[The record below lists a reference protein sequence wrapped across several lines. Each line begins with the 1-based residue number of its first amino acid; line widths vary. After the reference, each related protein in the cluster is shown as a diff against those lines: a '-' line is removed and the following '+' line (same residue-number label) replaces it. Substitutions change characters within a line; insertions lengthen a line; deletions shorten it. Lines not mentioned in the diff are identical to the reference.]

1 MNIFIKKLM
10 NTIEL
15 FSTMLQGGK
24 EVFLSAEDLLTMF
37 NRNISKNTELLDYI
51 GKKNIFEVIGKT
63 RNEGVHSRFI
73 AELLSGVF
81 FMGQSRESTLIH
93 FLDLLLYRSAKEN
106 KASEINAHFK
116 KRILTRSL
124 SLENADSV
132 CELSVKEYQKLYNV
146 NNTISTDK
154 NDRIDI
160 YIRYKLVTPIAGR
173 NTLEIFIENKV
184 NSSEFDSQTL
194 RYFEECD
201 NGGYKRPFQ
210 LFIFLT
216 PQPLR
221 DMENYY
227 GLDNKYKPTCPHYIH
242 ICYQDIL
249 SYIIEPLM
257 NDERLE
263 DDKKAMLKEYVSC
276 LELPAMPDAESQ
288 VPGNELSIM
297 AISSRERSLVETFME
312 DAINRRVI
320 NKAVEAKLEE
330 PLFSVTSM
338 GELFN
343 ATEAMKEAV
352 KFLAGNIKPLVLL
365 KKVNDCAIVGP
376 QNGAKPYLVYSP
388 DAWRSPDNKFCKYLP
403 FDNLYVYSGKIYVSL
418 KPAVTAAI
426 EDYKKKHH
434 KSNEELVSDF
444 SAVFSG
450 KDGGI
455 PLVSE
460 KKQNGNAEADI
471 KGIYIRKNIP
481 VERLQK
487 INDIL
492 GEQFSVKPID
502 NEAYNALMS
511 CNVQLYHDKPVT
523 ENGLPREIEGL
534 LQDFSGYLSYEQVG
548 ETPFFFRKDI
558 ADDRILN
565 INKLKVFEDHNL
577 IEKCKDTSLLLDFFN
592 SRRNLILSVYKEM
605 LEAESDR
612 NVYKEKL
619 SVYRKLLM
627 P

>member
-1 MNIFIKKLM
+1 M

-24 EVFLSAEDLLTMF
+24 EVFLSVEDLLTMF
-37 NRNISKNTELLDYI
+37 NRNISKNAELLDYI
-51 GKKNIFEVIGKT
+51 GRKNLFEMIGKT

-124 SLENADSV
+124 SVENADSV
-132 CELSVKEYQKLYNV
+132 CELPVKEYQKMYNV
-146 NNTISTDK
+146 NNTINTDK

-160 YIRYKLVTPIAGR
+160 YIRYELTTPIAGR
-173 NTLEIFIENKV
+173 DTLEIFIENKV

-210 LFIFLT
+210 LFIYLA
-216 PQPLR
+216 PQSLR

-227 GLDNKYKPTCPHYIH
+227 GLDTKYKPTCPHYIH

-257 NDERLE
+257 NDESLD

-320 NKAVEAKLEE
+320 NKAIEAKLDE
-330 PLFSVTSM
+330 PLYSVTSM

-365 KKVNDCAIVGP
+365 KKVNDCAIVDP

-388 DAWRSPDNKFCKYLP
+388 NAWRTPDKKFCKYLP
-403 FDNLYVYSGKIYVSL
+403 FDDLYVYSGKVYVSL
-418 KPAVTAAI
+418 RPAVNAAI
-426 EDYKKKHH
+426 EGYKKKRH

-450 KDGGI
+450 KGGGI

-592 SRRNLILSVYKEM
+592 SRRNLILSVYKVM

>member
-1 MNIFIKKLM
+1 MQQ
-10 NTIEL
+10 E
-15 FSTMLQGGK
+15 GK
-24 EVFLSAEDLLTMF
+24 EFFLSAEDLLTMF

-73 AELLSGVF
+73 AELLSGDF
-81 FMGQSRESTLIH
+81 FKGQSRESTLFH

-106 KASEINAHFK
+106 KTSEINEHLK
-116 KRILTRSL
+116 KQILTRSL
-124 SLENADSV
+124 LIENATSV

-210 LFIFLT
+210 LFIYLT
-216 PQPLR
+216 PQSLR

-227 GLDNKYKPTCPHYIH
+227 GLDTKYKPTCPHYIH

-257 NDERLE
+257 NDESLD

-288 VPGNELSIM
+288 APGNELSIM
-297 AISSRERSLVETFME
+297 AISSRERELVKTFME

-320 NKAVEAKLEE
+320 NKAIEAKLDE
-330 PLFSVTSM
+330 PLYSVTSM

-388 DAWRSPDNKFCKYLP
+388 NAWRTPDKKFCKYLP
-403 FDNLYVYSGKIYVSL
+403 FDDLYVHSGKVYVSL
-418 KPAVTAAI
+418 RPAVNAAI

-434 KSNEELVSDF
+434 KSNEELVCDF

-450 KDGGI
+450 KGGGI

-471 KGIYIRKNIP
+471 KGIYIRKDIP

-492 GEQFSVKPID
+492 GEQFAVKPID
-502 NEAYNALMS
+502 NESYNALMC
-511 CNVQLYHDKPVT
+511 CNVQLYHDKPVS
-523 ENGLPREIEGL
+523 ENGLPSEIEGL
-534 LQDFSGYLSYEQVG
+534 LQDFSGYWTYEQVG
-548 ETPFFFRKDI
+548 DTPFFFRKDI
-558 ADDRILN
+558 VDDRILN
-565 INKLKVFEDHNL
+565 INKMNVFEDRIL

-592 SRRNLILSVYKEM
+592 SRRNLILSVYKVI
-605 LEAESDR
+605 LEAESDI

-619 SVYRKLLM
+619 SVYRKLLKS
-627 P
+627 

>member
-1 MNIFIKKLM
+1 M

-24 EVFLSAEDLLTMF
+24 EVFLSVEDLLTMF
-37 NRNISKNTELLDYI
+37 NRNISKNAELLDYI
-51 GKKNIFEVIGKT
+51 GRKNLFEMIGKT

-124 SLENADSV
+124 SVENADSV

-146 NNTISTDK
+146 NNTINTDK

-173 NTLEIFIENKV
+173 DTLEIFIENKV

-210 LFIFLT
+210 LFIYLT
-216 PQPLR
+216 PQSLR

-227 GLDNKYKPTCPHYIH
+227 GLDTKYKPTCPHYIH

-257 NDERLE
+257 NDESLD

-288 VPGNELSIM
+288 APGNELSIM
-297 AISSRERSLVETFME
+297 AISSRERELVKTFME

-320 NKAVEAKLEE
+320 NKAIEAKLDE
-330 PLFSVTSM
+330 PLYSVTSM

-376 QNGAKPYLVYSP
+376 QNGVKPYLVYSP
-388 DAWRSPDNKFCKYLP
+388 NAWRTPDKKFCKYLP
-403 FDNLYVYSGKIYVSL
+403 FDDLYVYSGKVYVSL
-418 KPAVTAAI
+418 MPAVNAAI
-426 EDYKKKHH
+426 EGYKKKRH

-450 KDGGI
+450 KGGGI

-502 NEAYNALMS
+502 NESYNALMS

-592 SRRNLILSVYKEM
+592 SRRNLILSVYKVM

-612 NVYKEKL
+612 NVYKEKI

>member
-1 MNIFIKKLM
+1 M

-24 EVFLSAEDLLTMF
+24 EVFLSVEDLLTMF
-37 NRNISKNTELLDYI
+37 NRNISKNAELLDYI
-51 GKKNIFEVIGKT
+51 GRKNLFEMIGKT

-124 SLENADSV
+124 SVENADSV
-132 CELSVKEYQKLYNV
+132 CEQPVKEYQKMYNV
-146 NNTISTDK
+146 NNTINTDK

-160 YIRYKLVTPIAGR
+160 YIRYELTTPIAGR
-173 NTLEIFIENKV
+173 DTLEIFIENKV
-184 NSSEFDSQTL
+184 NSSEYDSQTL
-194 RYFEECD
+194 RYFEVCD
-201 NGGYKRPFQ
+201 NGGHKRPFQ
-210 LFIFLT
+210 LFIYLT
-216 PQPLR
+216 PQSLR
-221 DMENYY
+221 NMENYY

-257 NDERLE
+257 NDESLD

-352 KFLAGNIKPLVLL
+352 KWLAGNIKPLALL

-434 KSNEELVSDF
+434 KSNEELVKDF
-444 SAVFSG
+444 SVVFSG
-450 KDGGI
+450 KGGGI

-460 KKQNGNAEADI
+460 KKQNGNAVTDI
-471 KGIYIRKNIP
+471 KDIYIRKNIP
-481 VERLQK
+481 IERLQV

-492 GEQFSVKPID
+492 GEQLAVKPID
-502 NEAYNALMS
+502 NESYNSLLS
-511 CNVQLYHDKPVT
+511 CSVQLYDDKPVT

-534 LQDFSGYLSYEQVG
+534 LQDFSGYWTYEQVDG
-548 ETPFFFRKDI
+548 TPFFFRKDI
-558 ADDRILN
+558 ARDRILN
-565 INKLKVFEDHNL
+565 INKLKVFEDRNL
-577 IEKCKDTSLLLDFFN
+577 IEKSKDTSLLLDFFN
-592 SRRNLILSVYKEM
+592 SRRNLILSVYKVM
-605 LEAESDR
+605 LEAESDKK
-612 NVYKEKL
+612 VYKEKL

>member
-1 MNIFIKKLM
+1 M

-24 EVFLSAEDLLTMF
+24 EVFLSVEDLLTMF
-37 NRNISKNTELLDYI
+37 NRNISKNAELLDYI
-51 GKKNIFEVIGKT
+51 GRKNLFEMIGKT

-124 SLENADSV
+124 SVENADSV
-132 CELSVKEYQKLYNV
+132 CELPVKEYQKMYNV
-146 NNTISTDK
+146 NNTINTDK

-160 YIRYKLVTPIAGR
+160 YIRYELTTPIAGR
-173 NTLEIFIENKV
+173 DTLEIFIENKV

-194 RYFEECD
+194 RYFEACD

-297 AISSRERSLVETFME
+297 AISSRERSLVEAFME

-352 KFLAGNIKPLVLL
+352 KWLAGNIKPLALL

-434 KSNEELVSDF
+434 KSNEELVKDF
-444 SAVFSG
+444 SVVFSG
-450 KDGGI
+450 KGGGI

-460 KKQNGNAEADI
+460 KKQNGNAVTDI
-471 KGIYIRKNIP
+471 KDIYIRKNIP
-481 VERLQK
+481 IERLQV

-492 GEQFSVKPID
+492 GEQLAVKPID
-502 NEAYNALMS
+502 NESYNSLLS
-511 CNVQLYHDKPVT
+511 CSVQLYDDKPVT

-534 LQDFSGYLSYEQVG
+534 LQDFSGYWTYEQVDG
-548 ETPFFFRKDI
+548 TPFFFRKDI
-558 ADDRILN
+558 ARDRILN
-565 INKLKVFEDHNL
+565 INKLKVFEDRNL
-577 IEKCKDTSLLLDFFN
+577 IEKSKDTSLLLDFFN
-592 SRRNLILSVYKEM
+592 SRRNLILSVYKVM
-605 LEAESDR
+605 LEAESDKK
-612 NVYKEKL
+612 VYKEKL

>member
-1 MNIFIKKLM
+1 M

>member
-1 MNIFIKKLM
+1 M

-24 EVFLSAEDLLTMF
+24 EVFLSVEDLLTMF
-37 NRNISKNTELLDYI
+37 NRNISKNAEFLDYI
-51 GKKNIFEVIGKT
+51 GKKNLFEMIGKT

-124 SLENADSV
+124 SVENADSV
-132 CELSVKEYQKLYNV
+132 CELPVKEYQKIYNV
-146 NNTISTDK
+146 NNTINTDK

-160 YIRYKLVTPIAGR
+160 YIRYELTTPIAGR
-173 NTLEIFIENKV
+173 DTLEIFIENKV

-194 RYFEECD
+194 RYFEACD

-297 AISSRERSLVETFME
+297 AISSRERELVKTFME

-320 NKAVEAKLEE
+320 NKAIEAKLDE
-330 PLFSVTSM
+330 PLYSVTSM

-388 DAWRSPDNKFCKYLP
+388 NAWRTPDKKFCKYLP
-403 FDNLYVYSGKIYVSL
+403 FDDLYVYSGKVYVSL
-418 KPAVTAAI
+418 RPAVNAAI
-426 EDYKKKHH
+426 EGYKKKRH

-592 SRRNLILSVYKEM
+592 SRRNLILSVYKVM
-605 LEAESDR
+605 LEAESDK

>member
-1 MNIFIKKLM
+1 M

-24 EVFLSAEDLLTMF
+24 EVFLSVEDLLTMF
-37 NRNISKNTELLDYI
+37 NRNISKNAELLDYI
-51 GKKNIFEVIGKT
+51 GRKNLFEMIGKT

-124 SLENADSV
+124 SVENADSV
-132 CELSVKEYQKLYNV
+132 CELPVKEYQKLYNV

-160 YIRYKLVTPIAGR
+160 YIRYELTTPIAGR
-173 NTLEIFIENKV
+173 DTLEIFIENKV

-210 LFIFLT
+210 LFIYLT
-216 PQPLR
+216 PQSLR

-227 GLDNKYKPTCPHYIH
+227 GLDTKYKPTCPHYIH

-257 NDERLE
+257 NDESLD
-263 DDKKAMLKEYVSC
+263 DDKKAMLKEYDRC
-276 LELPAMPDAESQ
+276 LELPAMPDVESQ
-288 VPGNELSIM
+288 APGNELFIM
-297 AISSRERSLVETFME
+297 AISSRERELVKTFME

-320 NKAVEAKLEE
+320 NKAIEAKLDE
-330 PLFSVTSM
+330 PLYSVTSM

-388 DAWRSPDNKFCKYLP
+388 NAWRTPDKKFCKYLP
-403 FDNLYVYSGKIYVSL
+403 FDDLYVYSGKVYVSL
-418 KPAVTAAI
+418 RPAVNAAI
-426 EDYKKKHH
+426 EGYKKKRH

-450 KDGGI
+450 KGGGI

-558 ADDRILN
+558 VDDRILN
-565 INKLKVFEDHNL
+565 INKLKVFEDRNL
-577 IEKCKDTSLLLDFFN
+577 IEKCKDTSQ
-592 SRRNLILSVYKEM
+592 RI
-605 LEAESDR
+605 
-612 NVYKEKL
+612 
-619 SVYRKLLM
+619 
-627 P
+627 

>member
-1 MNIFIKKLM
+1 M

-24 EVFLSAEDLLTMF
+24 EVFLSVEDLLTMF
-37 NRNISKNTELLDYI
+37 NRNISKNAEFLDYI
-51 GKKNIFEVIGKT
+51 GKKNLFEMIGKT

-124 SLENADSV
+124 SVENADSV
-132 CELSVKEYQKLYNV
+132 CELPVKEYQKIYNV
-146 NNTISTDK
+146 NNTINTDK

-160 YIRYKLVTPIAGR
+160 YIRYELTTPIAGR
-173 NTLEIFIENKV
+173 DTLEIFIENKV

-194 RYFEECD
+194 RYFEACD
-201 NGGYKRPFQ
+201 NGGHKRPFQ

-221 DMENYY
+221 DMEDYY
-227 GLDNKYKPTCPHYIH
+227 GLDKKDKPTCPHYIH

-297 AISSRERSLVETFME
+297 AISSRERELVKTFME

-320 NKAVEAKLEE
+320 NKAIEAKLEE

-388 DAWRSPDNKFCKYLP
+388 NAWRTPDKKFCKYLP
-403 FDNLYVYSGKIYVSL
+403 FDDLYVYSGKVYVSL
-418 KPAVTAAI
+418 RPAVNAAI
-426 EDYKKKHH
+426 EGYKKKRH

-558 ADDRILN
+558 ARDRILN

-592 SRRNLILSVYKEM
+592 SRRNLILSVYKVM

>member
-1 MNIFIKKLM
+1 M

-24 EVFLSAEDLLTMF
+24 EVFLSVEDLLTMF
-37 NRNISKNTELLDYI
+37 NRNISKNAELLDYI
-51 GKKNIFEVIGKT
+51 GRKNLFEMIGKT

-124 SLENADSV
+124 SVENADSV
-132 CELSVKEYQKLYNV
+132 CELPVKEYQKMYNV
-146 NNTISTDK
+146 NNTINTDK

-160 YIRYKLVTPIAGR
+160 YIRYELTTPIAGR
-173 NTLEIFIENKV
+173 DTLEIFIENKV

-210 LFIFLT
+210 LFIYLT
-216 PQPLR
+216 PQSLR

-227 GLDNKYKPTCPHYIH
+227 GLDTKYEPTCPHYIH

-257 NDERLE
+257 NDESLD

-288 VPGNELSIM
+288 APGNELSIM
-297 AISSRERSLVETFME
+297 AISSRERELVKTFME

-320 NKAVEAKLEE
+320 NKAIEAKLDE
-330 PLFSVTSM
+330 PLYSVTSM

-388 DAWRSPDNKFCKYLP
+388 NAWRTPDKKFCKYLP
-403 FDNLYVYSGKIYVSL
+403 FDDLYVYSGKVYVSL
-418 KPAVTAAI
+418 MPAVNAAI
-426 EDYKKKHH
+426 EGYKKKRH

-450 KDGGI
+450 KGGGI

-471 KGIYIRKNIP
+471 KGIYIRKTIP

-511 CNVQLYHDKPVT
+511 CNVQLYHGKPVS
-523 ENGLPREIEGL
+523 ENGLPSEIEEL
-534 LQDFSGYLSYEQVG
+534 LQDFSGYWTYEQVG
-548 ETPFFFRKDI
+548 DTPFFFRKDI
-558 ADDRILN
+558 VDDRILD
-565 INKLKVFEDHNL
+565 INKMNVFEDRNL

-592 SRRNLILSVYKEM
+592 SRRNLVLSVYKVM

-619 SVYRKLLM
+619 SVYRKLLKS
-627 P
+627 

>member
-1 MNIFIKKLM
+1 M

-15 FSTMLQGGK
+15 FSGMLQEGK

-37 NRNISKNTELLDYI
+37 NRNNSKNAELLDYI
-51 GKKNIFEVIGKT
+51 GKKNLFEIIGKT

-73 AELLSGVF
+73 AELLSGEF
-81 FMGQSRESTLIH
+81 FNGQSRESTLFH
-93 FLDLLLYRSAKEN
+93 FLDLLLYRSAIEN
-106 KASEINAHFK
+106 KTTEINEHLK
-116 KRILTRSL
+116 KKILTRSVL
-124 SLENADSV
+124 IEKVKPV
-132 CELSVKEYQKLYNV
+132 CELYVKDYQKMYGV
-146 NNTISTDK
+146 NNTNSIESD
-154 NDRIDI
+154 DRIDI
-160 YIRYKLVTPIAGR
+160 YLRYKLIKPIAGR
-173 NTLEIFIENKV
+173 DTLEIFIENKV

-194 RYFEECD
+194 RYFEACD
-201 NGGYKRPFQ
+201 NGGHKRPFQ

-221 DMENYY
+221 DMEDYY
-227 GLDNKYKPTCPHYIH
+227 GLDKKDKPTCPHYIH

-249 SYIIEPLM
+249 NYIIEPLM
-257 NDERLE
+257 NDDSLE

-276 LELPAMPDAESQ
+276 LELPAMPDVDSQ
-288 VPGNELSIM
+288 VPGNDLSIM
-297 AISSRERSLVETFME
+297 AISSRERNLVKTFME

-320 NKAVEAKLEE
+320 NKAIEAKLDE
-330 PLFSVTSM
+330 PLYSVTSM

-352 KFLAGNIKPLVLL
+352 KLLAGNIKPLVLL

-388 DAWRSPDNKFCKYLP
+388 DAWRTPDKKFCKYLP
-403 FDNLYVYSGKIYVSL
+403 FDDLYVYSGKVYVSL
-418 KPAVTAAI
+418 RPAVNAAI
-426 EDYKKKHH
+426 EGYKKKHH

-450 KDGGI
+450 KGGGI

-460 KKQNGNAEADI
+460 KKQNGNDETDI
-471 KGIYIRKNIP
+471 KGIFIRKNIP

-487 INDIL
+487 INDVL

-502 NEAYNALMS
+502 NESYNALMC
-511 CNVQLYHDKPVT
+511 CNVPLYHGKPV
-523 ENGLPREIEGL
+523 ENGLPNELEKL
-534 LQDFSGYLSYEQVG
+534 VVVFNGYWNYEQVCD
-548 ETPFFFRKDI
+548 TPFFFRKDI
-558 ADDRILN
+558 VDDRILN
-565 INKLKVFEDHNL
+565 INKIKVFDDHNL

-592 SRRNLILSVYKEM
+592 NRRNLILSVYKVM
-605 LEAESDR
+605 LEAESDKK
-612 NVYKEKL
+612 VYEEKL
-619 SVYRKLLM
+619 SVYRRLLK

>member
-1 MNIFIKKLM
+1 M

-15 FSTMLQGGK
+15 FSGMLQEGK

-37 NRNISKNTELLDYI
+37 NRNNSKNAELLDYI
-51 GKKNIFEVIGKT
+51 GKKNLFEIIGKT

-73 AELLSGVF
+73 AELLSGEF
-81 FMGQSRESTLIH
+81 FNGQSRESTLFH
-93 FLDLLLYRSAKEN
+93 FLDLLLYRSAIEN
-106 KASEINAHFK
+106 KTTEINEHLK
-116 KRILTRSL
+116 KKILTRSVL
-124 SLENADSV
+124 IEKVKPV
-132 CELSVKEYQKLYNV
+132 CELYVKDYQKMYGV
-146 NNTISTDK
+146 NNTNSIESD
-154 NDRIDI
+154 DRIDI
-160 YIRYKLVTPIAGR
+160 YLRYKLIKPIAGR
-173 NTLEIFIENKV
+173 DTLEIFIENKV

-194 RYFEECD
+194 RYFEACD
-201 NGGYKRPFQ
+201 NGGHKRPFQ
-210 LFIFLT
+210 LFVFLT
-216 PQPLR
+216 PQPIR

-227 GLDNKYKPTCPHYIH
+227 GLDTKYKPTCPHYIH

-257 NDERLE
+257 NDESLD

-288 VPGNELSIM
+288 APGNELSIM
-297 AISSRERSLVETFME
+297 AISSRERELVKTFME

-320 NKAVEAKLEE
+320 NKAIEAKLDE
-330 PLFSVTSM
+330 PLYSVTSM

-352 KFLAGNIKPLVLL
+352 KLLAGNIKPLVLL

-388 DAWRSPDNKFCKYLP
+388 DAWRTPDKKFCKYLP
-403 FDNLYVYSGKIYVSL
+403 FDDLYVYSGKVYVSL
-418 KPAVTAAI
+418 RPAVNAAI
-426 EDYKKKHH
+426 EGYKKKHH

-450 KDGGI
+450 KGGGI

-481 VERLQK
+481 VERLQI

-511 CNVQLYHDKPVT
+511 CNVPLYHGKPV
-523 ENGLPREIEGL
+523 ENGLPNELEKL
-534 LQDFSGYLSYEQVG
+534 VVVFNGYWNYEQVG
-548 ETPFFFRKDI
+548 DTPFFFRKDI
-558 ADDRILN
+558 VDDRILN
-565 INKLKVFEDHNL
+565 INKIKVFDDHDL
-577 IEKCKDTSLLLDFFN
+577 IEKSKDTSLLLDFFKI
-592 SRRNLILSVYKEM
+592 RRNLILSVYKVM
-605 LEAESDR
+605 LEAESDKR
-612 NVYKEKL
+612 VYEEKI
-619 SVYRKLLM
+619 SVYRKLLKQ
-627 P
+627 

>member
-1 MNIFIKKLM
+1 M

-24 EVFLSAEDLLTMF
+24 EVFLSVEDLLTMF
-37 NRNISKNTELLDYI
+37 NRNISKNAELLDYI
-51 GKKNIFEVIGKT
+51 GRKNLFEMIGKT

-124 SLENADSV
+124 SVENADSV
-132 CELSVKEYQKLYNV
+132 CELPVKEYQKMYNV
-146 NNTISTDK
+146 NNTINTDK

-160 YIRYKLVTPIAGR
+160 YIRYELTTPIAGR
-173 NTLEIFIENKV
+173 DTLEIFIENKV

-210 LFIFLT
+210 LFIYLT
-216 PQPLR
+216 PQSLR

-227 GLDNKYKPTCPHYIH
+227 GLDTKYKPTCPHYIH

-257 NDERLE
+257 NDESLD

-288 VPGNELSIM
+288 APGNELSIM
-297 AISSRERSLVETFME
+297 AISSRERELVKTFME

-320 NKAVEAKLEE
+320 NKAIEAKLDE
-330 PLFSVTSM
+330 PLYSVTSM

-388 DAWRSPDNKFCKYLP
+388 NAWRTPDKKFCKYLP
-403 FDNLYVYSGKIYVSL
+403 FDDLYVYSGKVYVSL
-418 KPAVTAAI
+418 MPAVNAAI
-426 EDYKKKHH
+426 EGYKKKRH

-450 KDGGI
+450 KGGGI

-471 KGIYIRKNIP
+471 KGIYIRKTIP

-511 CNVQLYHDKPVT
+511 CNVQLYHGKPVS
-523 ENGLPREIEGL
+523 ENGLPSEIEEL

-565 INKLKVFEDHNL
+565 INKLKVFEDRNL

-592 SRRNLILSVYKEM
+592 SRRNLILSVYKVM

-619 SVYRKLLM
+619 SVYRKLLKS
-627 P
+627 

>member
-1 MNIFIKKLM
+1 M

-24 EVFLSAEDLLTMF
+24 EVFLSVEDLLTMF
-37 NRNISKNTELLDYI
+37 NRNISKNAELLDYI
-51 GKKNIFEVIGKT
+51 GRKNLFEMIGKT

-124 SLENADSV
+124 SVENADSV
-132 CELSVKEYQKLYNV
+132 CELPVKEYQKMYNV
-146 NNTISTDK
+146 NNTINTDK

-160 YIRYKLVTPIAGR
+160 YIRYELTTPIAGR
-173 NTLEIFIENKV
+173 DTLEIFIENKV

-194 RYFEECD
+194 RYFEACD

-210 LFIFLT
+210 LFIYLT
-216 PQPLR
+216 PQSLR

-227 GLDNKYKPTCPHYIH
+227 GLDTKYKPTCPHYIH

-257 NDERLE
+257 NDESLD

-288 VPGNELSIM
+288 APGNELSIM
-297 AISSRERSLVETFME
+297 AISSRERELVKTFME

-320 NKAVEAKLEE
+320 NKAIEAKLDE
-330 PLFSVTSM
+330 PLYSVTSM

-388 DAWRSPDNKFCKYLP
+388 NAWRTPDKKFCKYLP
-403 FDNLYVYSGKIYVSL
+403 FDDLYVYSGKVYVSL
-418 KPAVTAAI
+418 RPAVNAAI
-426 EDYKKKHH
+426 EGYKKKRH

-450 KDGGI
+450 KGGGI

-534 LQDFSGYLSYEQVG
+534 LQDFSGYWTYEQVG
-548 ETPFFFRKDI
+548 GTPFFFRKDI
-558 ADDRILN
+558 ARDRILN
-565 INKLKVFEDHNL
+565 INKLKVFEDRNL
-577 IEKCKDTSLLLDFFN
+577 IEKSKDTSLLLDFFN
-592 SRRNLILSVYKEM
+592 SRRNLILSVYKVM
-605 LEAESDR
+605 LEAESDKK
-612 NVYKEKL
+612 VYKEKL

>member
-1 MNIFIKKLM
+1 M

-24 EVFLSAEDLLTMF
+24 EVFLSVEDLLTMF

-81 FMGQSRESTLIH
+81 FMGQSRESTLFH

-106 KASEINAHFK
+106 KTSEINEHLK
-116 KRILTRSL
+116 KQILTRSL
-124 SLENADSV
+124 LIENATSV

-210 LFIFLT
+210 LFIYLT
-216 PQPLR
+216 PQSLR

-227 GLDNKYKPTCPHYIH
+227 GLDTKYK
-242 ICYQDIL
+242 DIL
-249 SYIIEPLM
+249 NYIIEPLM
-257 NDERLE
+257 NDDSLE

-276 LELPAMPDAESQ
+276 LELPAMPDVDSQ
-288 VPGNELSIM
+288 VPGNDLSIM
-297 AISSRERSLVETFME
+297 AISSRERNLVKTFME

-320 NKAVEAKLEE
+320 NKAIEAKLDE
-330 PLFSVTSM
+330 PLYSVTSM

-388 DAWRSPDNKFCKYLP
+388 NAWRTPDKKFCKYLP
-403 FDNLYVYSGKIYVSL
+403 FDDLYVYSGKVYVSL
-418 KPAVTAAI
+418 RPAVNAAI
-426 EDYKKKHH
+426 EGYKKKRH

-592 SRRNLILSVYKEM
+592 SRRNLILSVYKVM

-612 NVYKEKL
+612 NVYKEKI
-619 SVYRKLLM
+619 SVYRNCLTHK
-627 P
+627 

>member
-1 MNIFIKKLM
+1 M

-24 EVFLSAEDLLTMF
+24 EVFLSVEDLLTMF
-37 NRNISKNTELLDYI
+37 NRNISKNAEFLDYI
-51 GKKNIFEVIGKT
+51 GKKNLFEMIGKT

-124 SLENADSV
+124 SVENADSV
-132 CELSVKEYQKLYNV
+132 CELPVKEYQKIYNV
-146 NNTISTDK
+146 NNTINTDK

-160 YIRYKLVTPIAGR
+160 YIRYELTTPIAGR
-173 NTLEIFIENKV
+173 DTLEIFIENKV

-257 NDERLE
+257 NDESLD

-320 NKAVEAKLEE
+320 NKAIEAKLDE
-330 PLFSVTSM
+330 PLYSVTSM

-388 DAWRSPDNKFCKYLP
+388 NAWRTPDKKFCKYLP
-403 FDNLYVYSGKIYVSL
+403 FDDLYVYSGKVYVSL
-418 KPAVTAAI
+418 RPAVNAAI
-426 EDYKKKHH
+426 EGYKKKRH

-592 SRRNLILSVYKEM
+592 SRRNLILSVYKVM

>member
-1 MNIFIKKLM
+1 M

-24 EVFLSAEDLLTMF
+24 EVFLSVEDLLTMF
-37 NRNISKNTELLDYI
+37 NRNISKNAELLDYI
-51 GKKNIFEVIGKT
+51 GRKNLFEMIGKT

-106 KASEINAHFK
+106 KTSEINEHLK
-116 KRILTRSL
+116 KQILTRSL
-124 SLENADSV
+124 LIENATSV
-132 CELSVKEYQKLYNV
+132 CELSVKEYQKMYNV
-146 NNTISTDK
+146 NNTINTDK

-160 YIRYKLVTPIAGR
+160 YIRYELTTPIAGR
-173 NTLEIFIENKV
+173 DTLEIFIENKV

-194 RYFEECD
+194 RYFEACD

-388 DAWRSPDNKFCKYLP
+388 NAWRTPDKKFCKYLP
-403 FDNLYVYSGKIYVSL
+403 FDDLYVYSGKVYVSL
-418 KPAVTAAI
+418 RPAVNAAI
-426 EDYKKKHH
+426 EGYKKKRH

-592 SRRNLILSVYKEM
+592 SRRNLVLSVYKVM

>member
-1 MNIFIKKLM
+1 M

-15 FSTMLQGGK
+15 FSGMLQEGK

-37 NRNISKNTELLDYI
+37 NRNNSKNAELLDYI
-51 GKKNIFEVIGKT
+51 GKKNLFEIIGKT

-73 AELLSGVF
+73 AELLSGEF
-81 FMGQSRESTLIH
+81 FNGQSRESTLFH
-93 FLDLLLYRSAKEN
+93 FLDLLLYRSAIEN
-106 KASEINAHFK
+106 KTTEINEHLK
-116 KRILTRSL
+116 KKILTRSVL
-124 SLENADSV
+124 IEKVKPV
-132 CELSVKEYQKLYNV
+132 CELYVKDYQKMYGV
-146 NNTISTDK
+146 NNTNSIESD
-154 NDRIDI
+154 DRIDI
-160 YIRYKLVTPIAGR
+160 YLRYKLIKPIAGR
-173 NTLEIFIENKV
+173 DTLEIFIENKV

-194 RYFEECD
+194 RYFEACD
-201 NGGYKRPFQ
+201 NGGHKRPFQ
-210 LFIFLT
+210 LFVFLT
-216 PQPLR
+216 PQPIR

-227 GLDNKYKPTCPHYIH
+227 GFDKKYKPTCPHYIH

-257 NDERLE
+257 NDESLD

-288 VPGNELSIM
+288 APGNELSIM
-297 AISSRERSLVETFME
+297 AISSRERELVKTFME

-320 NKAVEAKLEE
+320 NKAIEAKLDE
-330 PLFSVTSM
+330 PLYSVTSM

-388 DAWRSPDNKFCKYLP
+388 NAWRTPDKKFCKYLP
-403 FDNLYVYSGKIYVSL
+403 FDDLYVYSGKVYVSL
-418 KPAVTAAI
+418 SPAVSAAI
-426 EDYKKKHH
+426 EGYKKKRH

-450 KDGGI
+450 KGGGI

-511 CNVQLYHDKPVT
+511 CYVQLYHDKPVT
-523 ENGLPREIEGL
+523 ENGLPSEIEGL
-534 LQDFSGYLSYEQVG
+534 LQDFSGYWSYEQVG
-548 ETPFFFRKDI
+548 DTPFFFRKDI
-558 ADDRILN
+558 VDDRILN
-565 INKLKVFEDHNL
+565 INKMNVFEDRNL

-592 SRRNLILSVYKEM
+592 SRRNLILSVYKVM

-619 SVYRKLLM
+619 SVYRKLLKQ
-627 P
+627 

>member
-1 MNIFIKKLM
+1 M

-24 EVFLSAEDLLTMF
+24 EVFLSVEDLLTMF
-37 NRNISKNTELLDYI
+37 NRNISKNAELLDYI
-51 GKKNIFEVIGKT
+51 GRKNLFEMIGKT

-124 SLENADSV
+124 SVENADSV
-132 CELSVKEYQKLYNV
+132 CELPVKEYQKMYNV
-146 NNTISTDK
+146 NNTINTDK

-160 YIRYKLVTPIAGR
+160 YIRYELTTPIAGR
-173 NTLEIFIENKV
+173 DTLEIFIENKV

-194 RYFEECD
+194 RYFEACD

-352 KFLAGNIKPLVLL
+352 KWLAGNIKPLALL

-434 KSNEELVSDF
+434 KSNEELVKDF
-444 SAVFSG
+444 SVVFSG
-450 KDGGI
+450 KGGGI

-460 KKQNGNAEADI
+460 KKQNGNAVTDI
-471 KGIYIRKNIP
+471 KDIYIRKNIP
-481 VERLQK
+481 IERLQV

-492 GEQFSVKPID
+492 GEQLAVKPID
-502 NEAYNALMS
+502 NESYNSLLS
-511 CNVQLYHDKPVT
+511 CSVQLYDDKPVT

-534 LQDFSGYLSYEQVG
+534 LQDFSGYWTYEQVG
-548 ETPFFFRKDI
+548 VTPFFFRKDI
-558 ADDRILN
+558 ARDRILN
-565 INKLKVFEDHNL
+565 INKLKVFEDRNL
-577 IEKCKDTSLLLDFFN
+577 IEKSKDTSLLLDFFN
-592 SRRNLILSVYKEM
+592 SRRNLILSVYKVM
-605 LEAESDR
+605 LEAESDKK
-612 NVYKEKL
+612 VYKEKL

>member
-1 MNIFIKKLM
+1 M

-15 FSTMLQGGK
+15 FSGMLQEGK

-37 NRNISKNTELLDYI
+37 NRNNSKNAELLDYI
-51 GKKNIFEVIGKT
+51 GKKNLFEIIGKT

-73 AELLSGVF
+73 AELLSGEF
-81 FMGQSRESTLIH
+81 FNGQSRESTLFH
-93 FLDLLLYRSAKEN
+93 FLDLLLYRSAIEN
-106 KASEINAHFK
+106 KTTEINEHLK
-116 KRILTRSL
+116 KKILTRSVL
-124 SLENADSV
+124 IEKVKPV
-132 CELSVKEYQKLYNV
+132 CELYVKDYQKMYGV
-146 NNTISTDK
+146 NNTNSIESD
-154 NDRIDI
+154 DRIDI
-160 YIRYKLVTPIAGR
+160 YLRYKLIKPIAGR
-173 NTLEIFIENKV
+173 DTLEIFIENKV

-194 RYFEECD
+194 RYFEACD
-201 NGGYKRPFQ
+201 NGGHKRPFQ
-210 LFIFLT
+210 LFVFLT
-216 PQPLR
+216 PQPIR

-227 GLDNKYKPTCPHYIH
+227 GFDKKYKPTCPHYIH
-242 ICYQDIL
+242 ICYQDIM

-257 NDERLE
+257 NDESLDE
-263 DDKKAMLKEYVSC
+263 DKKVMLKEYVSC

-288 VPGNELSIM
+288 APGNELSIM
-297 AISSRERSLVETFME
+297 AISSRERELVKTFME

-320 NKAVEAKLEE
+320 NKAIEAKLDE
-330 PLFSVTSM
+330 PLYSVTSM

-352 KFLAGNIKPLVLL
+352 KLLAGNIKPLVLL

-388 DAWRSPDNKFCKYLP
+388 NAWRTPDKKFCKYLP
-403 FDNLYVYSGKIYVSL
+403 FDDLYVYSGKVYVSL
-418 KPAVTAAI
+418 RPAVNAAI
-426 EDYKKKHH
+426 EGYKKKRH

-450 KDGGI
+450 KGGGI

-592 SRRNLILSVYKEM
+592 SRRNLILSVYKVM
-605 LEAESDR
+605 LEAESDKR
-612 NVYKEKL
+612 VYEEKM
-619 SVYRKLLM
+619 SVYRKLLKQ
-627 P
+627 

>member
-1 MNIFIKKLM
+1 M

-24 EVFLSAEDLLTMF
+24 EVFLSVEDLLTMF
-37 NRNISKNTELLDYI
+37 NRNISKNAELLDYI
-51 GKKNIFEVIGKT
+51 GRKNLFEMIGKT

-124 SLENADSV
+124 SVENADSV
-132 CELSVKEYQKLYNV
+132 CELPVKEYQKMYNV
-146 NNTISTDK
+146 NNTINTDK

-160 YIRYKLVTPIAGR
+160 YIRYELTTPIAGR
-173 NTLEIFIENKV
+173 DTLEIFIENKV

-210 LFIFLT
+210 LFIYLT
-216 PQPLR
+216 PQSLR

-227 GLDNKYKPTCPHYIH
+227 GLDTKYKPTCPHYIH

-257 NDERLE
+257 NDESLD

-288 VPGNELSIM
+288 APGNELSIM
-297 AISSRERSLVETFME
+297 AISSRERELVKTFME

-320 NKAVEAKLEE
+320 NKAIEAKLDE
-330 PLFSVTSM
+330 PLYSVTSM

-388 DAWRSPDNKFCKYLP
+388 NAWRTPDKKFCKYLP
-403 FDNLYVYSGKIYVSL
+403 FDDLYVYSGKVYVSL
-418 KPAVTAAI
+418 SPAVNAAI
-426 EDYKKKHH
+426 EGYKKKRH

-534 LQDFSGYLSYEQVG
+534 LQDFSGYWSYEQVG

-565 INKLKVFEDHNL
+565 INKLKVFEDRNL
-577 IEKCKDTSLLLDFFN
+577 IEKSKDTSLLLDFFN
-592 SRRNLILSVYKEM
+592 SRRNLILSVYKVM
-605 LEAESDR
+605 LEAESDK

>member
-1 MNIFIKKLM
+1 M

-24 EVFLSAEDLLTMF
+24 EVFLSVEDLLTMF
-37 NRNISKNTELLDYI
+37 NRNISKNAELLDYI
-51 GKKNIFEVIGKT
+51 GRKNLFEMIGKT

-124 SLENADSV
+124 SVENADSV
-132 CELSVKEYQKLYNV
+132 CELPVKEYQKMYNV
-146 NNTISTDK
+146 NNTINTDK

-160 YIRYKLVTPIAGR
+160 YIRYELTTPIAGR
-173 NTLEIFIENKV
+173 DTLEIFIENKV

-194 RYFEECD
+194 RYFEACD

-288 VPGNELSIM
+288 APGNELSIM
-297 AISSRERSLVETFME
+297 AISSRERELVKTFME

-320 NKAVEAKLEE
+320 NKAIEAKLEE
-330 PLFSVTSM
+330 PLYSVTSM
-338 GELFN
+338 GKLFN

-388 DAWRSPDNKFCKYLP
+388 DAWRTPDKKFCKYLP
-403 FDNLYVYSGKIYVSL
+403 FDDLYVYSGKVYVSL
-418 KPAVTAAI
+418 RPAIKAAI
-426 EDYKKKHH
+426 EDYKKNHR
-434 KSNEELVSDF
+434 KSNEELVRDF

-450 KDGGI
+450 KGGGI

-471 KGIYIRKNIP
+471 KGIYIRKDIP
-481 VERLQK
+481 VERLQI

-492 GEQFSVKPID
+492 GKQFAVKPID
-502 NEAYNALMS
+502 NESYSALMR
-511 CNVQLYHDKPVT
+511 CDVQLYHDKPVT
-523 ENGLPREIEGL
+523 ENGLPCEIEGL
-534 LQDFSGYLSYEQVG
+534 LQDFNGYWTYEQAG
-548 ETPFFFRKDI
+548 DTPFFFRKDI

-565 INKLKVFEDHNL
+565 INKMKVSEDRNL
-577 IEKCKDTSLLLDFFN
+577 IEKCKDTSLLLDFFT
-592 SRRNLILSVYKEM
+592 SRRNLILSVYKVM
-605 LEAESDR
+605 LEAESDK

>member
-1 MNIFIKKLM
+1 M

-24 EVFLSAEDLLTMF
+24 EVFLSVEDLLTMF
-37 NRNISKNTELLDYI
+37 NRNISKNAELLDYI
-51 GKKNIFEVIGKT
+51 GRKNLFEMIGKT

-124 SLENADSV
+124 SVENADSV
-132 CELSVKEYQKLYNV
+132 CELPVKEYQKMYNV
-146 NNTISTDK
+146 NNTINTDK

-160 YIRYKLVTPIAGR
+160 YIRYELTTPIAGR
-173 NTLEIFIENKV
+173 DTLEIFIENKV

-194 RYFEECD
+194 RYFEACD

-288 VPGNELSIM
+288 APGNELSIM

-352 KFLAGNIKPLVLL
+352 KWLAGNIKPLALL

-434 KSNEELVSDF
+434 KSNEELVKDF
-444 SAVFSG
+444 SVVFSG
-450 KDGGI
+450 KGGGI

-460 KKQNGNAEADI
+460 KKQNGNAVTDI
-471 KGIYIRKNIP
+471 KDIYIRKNIP
-481 VERLQK
+481 IERLQV

-492 GEQFSVKPID
+492 GEQLAVKPID
-502 NEAYNALMS
+502 NESYNSLLS
-511 CNVQLYHDKPVT
+511 CSVQLYDDKPVT

-534 LQDFSGYLSYEQVG
+534 LQDFSGYWTYEQVG
-548 ETPFFFRKDI
+548 GTPFFFRKDI
-558 ADDRILN
+558 ARDRILN
-565 INKLKVFEDHNL
+565 INKLKVFEDRNL
-577 IEKCKDTSLLLDFFN
+577 IEKSKDTSLLLDFFN
-592 SRRNLILSVYKEM
+592 SRRNLILSVYKVM
-605 LEAESDR
+605 LEAESDKK
-612 NVYKEKL
+612 VYKEKL

>member
-1 MNIFIKKLM
+1 MRQ
-10 NTIEL
+10 E
-15 FSTMLQGGK
+15 GK
-24 EVFLSAEDLLTMF
+24 EIFLSAEDLLTMF
-37 NRNISKNTELLDYI
+37 NRNISKNAELLDYI
-51 GKKNIFEVIGKT
+51 GKKNLFEMIGKT
-63 RNEGVHSRFI
+63 RNMGVHSRFI
-73 AELLSGVF
+73 AELLSGDF
-81 FMGQSRESTLIH
+81 FKGQSRESTLFH

-106 KASEINAHFK
+106 KTSEINEHLK
-116 KRILTRSL
+116 KQILTRSVL
-124 SLENADSV
+124 IENAESV
-132 CELSVKEYQKLYNV
+132 CELSVKEYQELYSVDNS
-146 NNTISTDK
+146 TISIDK

-160 YIRYKLVTPIAGR
+160 YIRYKLTTPVAGR
-173 NTLEIFIENKV
+173 DTLEIFVENKV

-194 RYFEECD
+194 RYFEACD
-201 NGGYKRPFQ
+201 NGGHKRPFQ
-210 LFIFLT
+210 LFIYLT
-216 PQPLR
+216 PQSLR

-227 GLDNKYKPTCPHYIH
+227 GLDTKYKPTCPHYIH

-249 SYIIEPLM
+249 NYIIEPLM
-257 NDERLE
+257 NDESLD

-288 VPGNELSIM
+288 APGNELSIM
-297 AISSRERSLVETFME
+297 AISSRERELV
-312 DAINRRVI
+312 
-320 NKAVEAKLEE
+320 
-330 PLFSVTSM
+330 
-338 GELFN
+338 
-343 ATEAMKEAV
+343 EAMKEAV

-388 DAWRSPDNKFCKYLP
+388 NAWRTPDKKFCKYLP
-403 FDNLYVYSGKIYVSL
+403 FDDLYVYSGKVYVSL
-418 KPAVTAAI
+418 RPAVNAAI
-426 EDYKKKHH
+426 EGYKKKHH

-450 KDGGI
+450 KGGGI

-502 NEAYNALMS
+502 NEAYNALMC
-511 CNVQLYHDKPVT
+511 CNVQLYHDKPVS
-523 ENGLPREIEGL
+523 ENGLPSEIEGL
-534 LQDFSGYLSYEQVG
+534 LQDFSGYWTYEQVG
-548 ETPFFFRKDI
+548 DTPFFFRKDI
-558 ADDRILN
+558 VDDRILN
-565 INKLKVFEDHNL
+565 INKMNVFEDRIL

-592 SRRNLILSVYKEM
+592 SRRNLILSVYKVM
-605 LEAESDR
+605 LEAESDI

-619 SVYRKLLM
+619 SVYRKLLIINKNSALKTRFERVKTRRM
-627 P
+627 CRI